1 MINIVIFFSIV
12 VLLVF
17 SFKLIINT
25 QGNKLLNVLLATLVL
40 LCSFPYIT
48 LVAYAQSESP
58 FYILVTMTSAVL
70 AFLVP
75 PVSYLYVRCYLLDEK
90 KLRSSDLLHLIPFI
104 LALLNIFP
112 SLINPVKFTS
122 EVSNG
127 ITFSKDY
134 TSFFYFMP
142 FRSHFIFRAF
152 VALFYLFISFRMYV
166 KSLQGDYGK
175 MNLVDK
181 IWIAYFLFIRISFL
195 LLTYFYSRKVLFS
208 ENMTDYIKFNLSP
221 VPILLLSLITYLII
235 IFSKPNLKYG
245 NINRRLALDDYNNR

>member
-1 MINIVIFFSIV
+1 MNIVIFFSIV

-25 QGNKLLNVLLATLVL
+25 QGNKLLNFLLATLVL
-40 LCSFPYIT
+40 VCSFPYIT

-58 FYILVTMTSAVL
+58 FYILVTMTSTVL

-112 SLINPVKFTS
+112 SLINPVKFTN

-127 ITFSKDY
+127 IAFSKDY

-142 FRSHFIFRAF
+142 FRFHFIFRSF
-152 VALFYLFISFRMYV
+152 VALFYLFLSFRIYV
-166 KSLQGDYGK
+166 KSLQGDFGK
-175 MNLVDK
+175 INLINKV
-181 IWIAYFLFIRISFL
+181 WIAYFLFIRISFL
-195 LLTYFYSRKVLFS
+195 VLSYLFSRKVLFS
-208 ENMTDYIKFNLSP
+208 VNMTDYIKSNVSS
-221 VPILLLSLITYLII
+221 VPIMLLSMVTYLIF
-235 IFSKPNLKYG
+235 IFSKPNLKFG
-245 NINRRLALDDYNNR
+245 NTNRGLALDNYNNM